1 MRRWQYWLDTL
12 ILSTQ
17 HNPPRFVEL
26 VMLSLAMILL
36 GLWTVT
42 SQWQYLTLSLS
53 YIIGSSFSILV
64 RESLGPRPQFQLTHL
79 TALLLLIISF
89 YSFAELMRE
98 LGLF

>member
-1 MRRWQYWLDTL
+1 MRPWQYWLDTL

-26 VMLSLAMILL
+26 MMLTLAMILL
-36 GLWTVT
+36 GLWSVIG
-42 SQWQYLTLSLS
+42 QWQYLTLSLS
-53 YIIGSSFSILV
+53 YIIGSSVSILV

-89 YSFAELMRE
+89 YSFAELIK
-98 LGLF
+98 LNS

>member
-1 MRRWQYWLDTL
+1 MRPWQYWLDTL
-12 ILSTQ
+12 ILSSQ

-36 GLWTVT
+36 GLWTLT
-42 SQWQYLTLSLS
+42 GQWPYLALSLS

-64 RESLGPRPQFQLTHL
+64 RESLGPRPQFQLTHI

-89 YSFAELMRE
+89 YSFAELIR
-98 LGLF
+98 

>member
-1 MRRWQYWLDTL
+1 MRPWQFWLDTL

-26 VMLSLAMILL
+26 VMLNLAMILL
-36 GLWTVT
+36 GIWSVT
-42 SQWQYLTLSLS
+42 GQWQYLVLSLS

-64 RESLGPRPQFQLTHL
+64 RESLGPRPQFQLTHI

-89 YSFAELMRE
+89 YSFAELIR
-98 LGLF
+98 

>member
-36 GLWTVT
+36 GLWSVT
-42 SQWQYLTLSLS
+42 RQWQYLALSLS

-64 RESLGPRPQFQLTHL
+64 RESIGPRPQFQLTHL

-89 YSFAELMRE
+89 YSFAELIK
-98 LGLF
+98 LNS

>member
-1 MRRWQYWLDTL
+1 MRRWQYWFDTL

-26 VMLSLAMILL
+26 VMLTLAMILL
-36 GLWTVT
+36 GLWSVT
-42 SQWQYLTLSLS
+42 GQWQYLTLSLS

-89 YSFAELMRE
+89 YSFAELIR
-98 LGLF
+98 

>member
-1 MRRWQYWLDTL
+1 MRPWQNWFDTL

-26 VMLSLAMILL
+26 VMLTLAMILL
-36 GLWTVT
+36 GLWTLT
-42 SQWQYLTLSLS
+42 GEWPYLALSLS

-79 TALLLLIISF
+79 TALLLLVISF
-89 YSFAELMRE
+89 YSFAELIR
-98 LGLF
+98 